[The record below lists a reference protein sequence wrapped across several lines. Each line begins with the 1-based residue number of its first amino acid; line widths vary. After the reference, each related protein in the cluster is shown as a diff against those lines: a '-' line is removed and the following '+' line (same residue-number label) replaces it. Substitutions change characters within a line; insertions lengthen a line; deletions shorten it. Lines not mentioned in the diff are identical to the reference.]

1 MPTIPHSLADV
12 SFDHSCY
19 SPLGGTGVGSSDP
32 NIVEFLGDLGASF
45 FRRSRTVPGWR
56 RSYFDQQGSPTL
68 GETSLSLAFR
78 EVVSLLIR
86 YRFLRFCVG
95 DIALYAGIRMFS
107 SPVMPHPL

>member
-19 SPLGGTGVGSSDP
+19 SPLGGGTGVGSSDP

-56 RSYFDQQGSPTL
+56 RSYFM
-68 GETSLSLAFR
+68 TSRGLLPWESL
-78 EVVSLLIR
+78 V
-86 YRFLRFCVG
+86 YRLPFVK
-95 DIALYAGIRMFS
+95 S
-107 SPVMPHPL
+107 SPS